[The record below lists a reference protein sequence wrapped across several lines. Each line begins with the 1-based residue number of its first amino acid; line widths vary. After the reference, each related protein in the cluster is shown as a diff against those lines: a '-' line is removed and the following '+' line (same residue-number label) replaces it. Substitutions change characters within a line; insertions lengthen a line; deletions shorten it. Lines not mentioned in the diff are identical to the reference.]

1 VQGSGD
7 AAGFDADAAARLR
20 RVIGK
25 LARSMNESASSEEL
39 TPTQASVLGVVV
51 ARGPIRIS
59 AVADLEGVNPT
70 MLSRVMGVLDQKGL
84 IVRTSASSDQRGVVA
99 EATVTGRE
107 TSTRIMER
115 RTAILLAVVERLP
128 APTAAAL
135 LAALPA
141 LEELTAGFA
150 ERRDARAGGL
160 TGGRSSDV
168 PVRR

>member
-1 VQGSGD
+1 MQGAGD
-7 AAGFDADAAARLR
+7 AKGVDTGFDTDAAARLR

-70 MLSRVMGVLDQKGL
+70 MLSRVMGVLEQKEL
-84 IVRTSASSDQRGVVA
+84 IVRSSATSDQRGVVA
-99 EATVTGRE
+99 EATIAGRE
-107 TSTRIMER
+107 KSIRIMER
-115 RTAILLAVVERLP
+115 RTAMVLSVVEHLP
-128 APTAAAL
+128 EQTAAVL

-141 LEELTAGFA
+141 LEELTAAFA
-150 ERRDARAGGL
+150 ERRPTLAREG
-160 TGGRSSDV
+160 
-168 PVRR
+168 